1 MIQSK
6 LIMAV
11 NEASPEVTDR
21 ISAMLGLKPDDEPDT
36 GTTIQVLCCECDTY
50 SWHHLDQFNPD
61 ALDIV
66 IHCPVCDE
74 DSSVIQAYRDMGGSY
89 ISDGDIDPISDT
101 MISDLEMWRGSQ
113 S

>member
-21 ISAMLGLKPDDEPDT
+21 ISAMLGLKPDTNPIPERRSRCSAANAT
-36 GTTIQVLCCECDTY
+36 RTRGN
-50 SWHHLDQFNPD
+50 HLDQFNPD